1 MNVKEMDD
9 EKKYKYYL
17 DGTVY
22 FIILTKEEKTMFEKK
37 YGVILFEQMEE

>member
-1 MNVKEMDD
+1 MKE

-17 DGTVY
+17 DGTLC

-37 YGVILFEQMEE
+37 YGVILFEQR